1 MLHFAIKMLIL
12 KQKVKIA
19 YGRRTK
25 NTVYTDAEIIE
36 KFPHPRYTNKK
47 TASARLY
54 VKD

>member
-1 MLHFAIKMLIL
+1 MGEE
-12 KQKVKIA
+12 Q
-19 YGRRTK
+19 K
-25 NTVYTDAEIIE
+25 NTVYTDAEIIG